1 MKTHQILN
9 KTEHQNLNKISN
21 YKKTSQMRAFA
32 EVVGDL
38 SPKTRDSDEGT
49 PPCQTPKRLRLRLQV
64 RHGVGIHKV
73 VSCQHDNYHSTIIET
88 CNHSV
93 RHTEQPRAKTVHS
106 NDTQSAHC
114 QHMQQHATAQPVIV
128 HTTSEH

>member
-1 MKTHQILN
+1 
-9 KTEHQNLNKISN
+9 
-21 YKKTSQMRAFA
+21 MRAFA

-38 SPKTRDSDEGT
+38 SSDEGT
-49 PPCQTPKRLRLRLQV
+49 LPCQTPKRLRLRLQV
-64 RHGVGIHKV
+64 RHGVGIHGV

-88 CNHSV
+88 SNHSV

-114 QHMQQHATAQPVIV
+114 QHMQQHATTQPVIV
-128 HTTSEH
+128 RTTSEH